1 MALPGSSRARTLDT
15 AGPHPAAAGGAP
27 LRRWLITA
35 AWIAV
40 TLAGFAAYLRLA
52 RTRPVNSDGA
62 SMALQAWDMLHGN
75 PLLRGWTLTD
85 VTFYTTEL
93 PQYMLVELV
102 RGLGADVVHVA
113 AAMTYTLAVLF
124 AALLAKGTATGREAA
139 VRVALAAGIMLAPQL
154 DSGTNVLISSPDHI
168 GTSVPL
174 LAVWL
179 ILDRARPRWY
189 VPVITS
195 LLLGLGPG
203 RRHAGVRRRRRPA
216 GAGLRVPGTPRDDH
230 GRPGHAQGRARA
242 RPPGGAGSARRPLT
256 ARLAAQWYEIALA
269 GGAIVAA
276 VVAQL
281 VPRIIQAAGG
291 YTIHP
296 LNTQLTSV
304 GEIIRHLPVVGQGLL
319 LLLGADFIGQPK
331 STTTFFIMLHV
342 VGVALAA
349 CGIAVAAWRFFRDD
363 RVSQVL
369 LAGIVVNVV
378 TFAASRHVAGLPSAR
393 EVAPALPFAA
403 ALAGRELARPLTA
416 IRLARRALLPALGVV
431 LVGYLAGLG
440 LEISKPAVPPQAQQL
455 TSWLEHH
462 HLGTGLSGYW
472 ESNVVTLTSGERV
485 AVHLVDPGSG
495 VLIRGRS
502 EVNAAWYDPARS
514 SADFV
519 VLFPGINGFP
529 GFTNRK
535 LGARHLRQARTD
547 LPRRPLH
554 DPVLAQ
560 EPAHRPAL
568 TALEP
573 AATEARLER
582 PPFTPVTTDLSRRL
596 MVAANLPGATGH
608 LLLPQS

>member
-15 AGPHPAAAGGAP
+15 AGQHPSAAGGAP

-62 SMALQAWDMLHGN
+62 AMALQAWDMLHGN
-75 PLLRGWTLTD
+75 PLLRGWTMTD
-85 VTFYTTEL
+85 VSFYTTEL
-93 PQYMLVELV
+93 PQYMLVDLV

-174 LAVWL
+174 LAAWL

-189 VPVITS
+189 VPVATS
-195 LLLGLGPG
+195 LLLGLAQVADSLVFV
-203 RRHAGVRRRRRPA
+203 AGVVPLVLVCAFRA
-216 GAGLRVPGTPRDDH
+216 LRGMTAA
-230 GRPGHAQGRARA
+230 AQGTAA
-242 RPPGGAGSARRPLT
+242 QGTAAQGAADGQGGAGSARLPLT

-276 VVAQL
+276 GVAQL

-291 YTIHP
+291 YTVHP
-296 LNTQLTSV
+296 VNTQLAPA
-304 GEIIRHLPVVGQGLL
+304 GDIIRHLPVLGQGLL
-319 LLLGADFIGQPK
+319 LLLGADFVGQPK
-331 STTTFFIMLHV
+331 TATTFFIMLHV

-349 CGIAVAAWRFFRDD
+349 CGIGVAAWRFFRDD

-378 TFAASRHVAGLPSAR
+378 TFAVSRHVAGLPSAR

-416 IRLARRALLPALGVV
+416 IRLARHALLPALGVV

-535 LGARHLRQARTD
+535 LVLATFGKPARIYHVGRYTILYWHKNLLTD
-547 LPRRPLH
+547 LRSGPL
-554 DPVLAQ
+554 
-560 EPAHRPAL
+560 
-568 TALEP
+568 
-573 AATEARLER
+573 
-582 PPFTPVTTDLSRRL
+582 
-596 MVAANLPGATGH
+596 
-608 LLLPQS
+608 

>member
-15 AGPHPAAAGGAP
+15 AGPHPPAAGGAP

-75 PLLRGWTLTD
+75 PLLRGWTLAD

-195 LLLGLGPG
+195 LLLCWAQVADTLVFV
-203 RRHAGVRRRRRPA
+203 AGVVPLVLVCAFRA
-216 GAGLRVPGTPRDDH
+216 LRGIT
-230 GRPGHAQGRARA
+230 AA
-242 RPPGGAGSARRPLT
+242 ARRPLT
-256 ARLAAQWYEIALA
+256 VRLAAQWYEIALA

-281 VPRIIQAAGG
+281 APRIIQAAGG
-291 YTIHP
+291 YTMHP

-319 LLLGADFIGQPK
+319 LLLGADFIGLPAGM
-331 STTTFFIMLHV
+331 TTFFIMLHV

-369 LAGIVVNVV
+369 LAGIVVSVA
-378 TFAASRHVAGLPSAR
+378 TFAASRHVAGLPTVR

-416 IRLARRALLPALGVV
+416 SRLARRALLPALGVV

-440 LEISKPAVPPQAQQL
+440 LEISKPSVPPQAQQL

-485 AVHLVDPGSG
+485 AVRLVDPGSG
-495 VLIRGRS
+495 VLTRGGS
-502 EVNAAWYDPARS
+502 EENAAWYDPARS

-535 LGARHLRQARTD
+535 Q
-547 LPRRPLH
+547 
-554 DPVLAQ
+554 VLATFGK
-560 EPAHRPAL
+560 PARIYHVGRYTIL
-568 TALEP
+568 YWHKNL
-573 AATEARLER
+573 LS
-582 PPFTPVTTDLSRRL
+582 DLRSPR
-596 MVAANLPGATGH
+596 
-608 LLLPQS
+608 

>member
-15 AGPHPAAAGGAP
+15 AGPHPPAAGGAP

-35 AWIAV
+35 AWVAV

-75 PLLRGWTLTD
+75 PLLRGWTLAD

-195 LLLGLGPG
+195 LLLCWAQVADTLVFV
-203 RRHAGVRRRRRPA
+203 AGVVPLVLVCAFRALRGMTA
-216 GAGLRVPGTPRDDH
+216 AAEGAA
-230 GRPGHAQGRARA
+230 AQGAA
-242 RPPGGAGSARRPLT
+242 DDEGGAGSARQPGIPAGRAAARRPLT

-281 VPRIIQAAGG
+281 APRIIQAAGG
-291 YTIHP
+291 YTMHP

-319 LLLGADFIGQPK
+319 LLLGADFIGLPAGM
-331 STTTFFIMLHV
+331 TTFFIMLHV

-369 LAGIVVNVV
+369 LAGIVVSVA
-378 TFAASRHVAGLPSAR
+378 TFAASRHVAGLPTSR

-440 LEISKPAVPPQAQQL
+440 LEITNPSVPPQAQQL

-485 AVHLVDPGSG
+485 AVRLVDPGSG
-495 VLIRGRS
+495 VLTRGGS
-502 EVNAAWYDPARS
+502 EENAAWYDPARS

-535 LGARHLRQARTD
+535 LVLATFGKPARIYHVGRYTILYWHKNLLTD
-547 LPRRPLH
+547 LRSPR
-554 DPVLAQ
+554 
-560 EPAHRPAL
+560 
-568 TALEP
+568 
-573 AATEARLER
+573 
-582 PPFTPVTTDLSRRL
+582 
-596 MVAANLPGATGH
+596 
-608 LLLPQS
+608 

>member
-1 MALPGSSRARTLDT
+1 MALPGSSRARVLDT
-15 AGPHPAAAGGAP
+15 AGPRPTAAGGAP

-75 PLLRGWTLTD
+75 LLLHGWTLAD

-93 PQYMLVELV
+93 PQYMLVELA

-195 LLLGLGPG
+195 LLLCWAQVADTLVFV
-203 RRHAGVRRRRRPA
+203 AGVVPLVLVCAFRA
-216 GAGLRVPGTPRDDH
+216 LRGMTAA
-230 GRPGHAQGRARA
+230 AQGAAAEGAADGR
-242 RPPGGAGSARRPLT
+242 GGAGSARLPLT

-291 YTIHP
+291 YTMHP

-331 STTTFFIMLHV
+331 TATTFFIMLHV

-369 LAGIVVNVV
+369 LAGIVVSVV
-378 TFAASRHVAGLPSAR
+378 TFAATSHVAGLPTAR

-440 LEISKPAVPPQAQQL
+440 LEITKPAVPPQAQQL

-495 VLIRGRS
+495 VLTRGRS

-535 LGARHLRQARTD
+535 LVLATFGKPARIYHVGRYTILYWHKNLLTD
-547 LPRRPLH
+547 LRSPR
-554 DPVLAQ
+554 
-560 EPAHRPAL
+560 
-568 TALEP
+568 
-573 AATEARLER
+573 
-582 PPFTPVTTDLSRRL
+582 
-596 MVAANLPGATGH
+596 
-608 LLLPQS
+608 